1 MNKILMT
8 AGVIVLVGIVVMA
21 MGEAMY
27 LATSSDFWDKAAY
40 GTAEEY
46 VAAGKQTDLFGFAF
60 DLGMMIAGVGVAI
73 LAFGLALIEG
83 RPPQFRQ
90 VETQVPMQQFP
101 PKV

>member
-1 MNKILMT
+1 LNKILMT
-8 AGVIVLVGIVVMA
+8 AGVIVLIGIVVMA

-27 LATSSDFWDKAAY
+27 LATSSDYWNKAAY
-40 GTAEEY
+40 GTTDEW
-46 VAAGKQTDLFGFAF
+46 VTAGKQTDLFGFVF

-83 RPPQFRQ
+83 RPQQFRQ
-90 VETQVPMQQFP
+90 VETQVQLQQFP